1 MAFKLEFTQSA
12 TKEIRA
18 LPKEALL
25 ILDPIFERLESNPF
39 GISPRPKKLETPF
52 TGYRIRKG
60 DYRILFEIKEK
71 TVIVYR
77 IRHRKDAYR

>member
-12 TKEIRA
+12 AKEIRA

-25 ILDPIFERLESNPF
+25 ILDPIFERLENNPF

-52 TGYRIRKG
+52 AGYRIRKG
-60 DYRILFEIKEK
+60 DYRIFFEIAGEV
-71 TVIVYR
+71 VIVYR
-77 IRHRKDAYR
+77 VRHRKDAYR